1 MRADTQMKGSKN
13 QIKPDLG
20 VSETIGFIII
30 FGITITGIALVT
42 LYGYPA
48 LINAQADANIRNM
61 ERNMIVLQSDVNSLV
76 YKSIPYKETTM
87 QVSGGVLSVDPII
100 SNFMIRDGNNDP
112 LITYPDPDPA
122 KQGTGAI
129 QFISDTGE
137 VSIALQNG
145 AVVKHQSGGSVMLS
159 KPRWFI
165 DTNPS
170 SLEETFVITLIQ
182 VDTSGST
189 LANSGISTVQMDI
202 QPLLI
207 YDPTPAAPGSGDET
221 NIVDTPPASNEVKI
235 TIPLLDSKYRKAL
248 QNYFEMDLGMTT
260 SDGITWTKT
269 GIDRVIIKAWKI
281 NVINL

>member
-1 MRADTQMKGSKN
+1 MREILTRYNADS
-13 QIKPDLG
+13 G
-20 VSETIGFIII
+20 VSETVGFILI
-30 FGITITGIALVT
+30 FGIMMTGIGLVT

-48 LINAQADANIRNM
+48 LVNAQADANIRNM
-61 ERNMIVLQSDVNSLV
+61 ERNMIVLQSDFNTLV
-76 YKSIPYKETTM
+76 YKSVPYKETTM

-100 SNFMIRDGNNDP
+100 SNFMIKDGDDNP
-112 LITYPDPDPA
+112 LITYPDLT

-170 SLEETFVITLIQ
+170 SMEKTFVITLIQ

-235 TIPLLDSKYRKAL
+235 TIPLIDSKYRKAL
-248 QNYFEMDLGMTT
+248 KNYFEMDLGMTT
-260 SDGITWTKT
+260 SDGITWTKN

>member
-1 MRADTQMKGSKN
+1 MRADTQTKGSKKR
-13 QIKPDLG
+13 IKPDLG
-20 VSETIGFIII
+20 VSETIGYIII
-30 FGITITGIALVT
+30 FGITITGIGLVT

-48 LINAQADANIRNM
+48 LVNAQADANIRNM

-76 YKSIPYKETTM
+76 YKSVPYKETTM

-100 SNFMIRDGNNDP
+100 TNFMIKEGDDNP
-112 LITYPDPDPA
+112 LITYPDPT

-145 AVVKHQSGGSVMLS
+145 AVVKHQSDGSVMLS

-170 SLEETFVITLIQ
+170 TMEETFVITLIQ

-189 LANSGISTVQMDI
+189 LANSGISTVQMGI

-207 YDPTPAAPGSGDET
+207 YDPTPPPPGSGDET
-221 NIVDTPPASNEVKI
+221 NIIDKMPASNEVKI
-235 TIPLLDSKYRKAL
+235 TIPLLDSKYRKAWE
-248 QNYFEMDLGMTT
+248 NYFEIDLGMTT
-260 SDGITWTKT
+260 SDGITWTKS
-269 GIDRVIIKAWKI
+269 GIHRVIIKGWKM